1 MSSTQPDAGVVVVT
15 HIQPQI
21 TPADVTR
28 AHESANASGPA
39 TKPLTKFYHGEP
51 EALGVTQIFIGTTF
65 IVFGISLCFICKNDC
80 RVVMFLIVSG
90 YHFWSGL
97 MYIISGS
104 LSVAASYKPTI
115 GKVRSSLVLNIL
127 SSVIASTGFLLLIV
141 QLTMFNQPY
150 HYRGN
155 TLYCSIYGPNQT
167 CEGTFNPEKVLLGM
181 TLLMFF
187 FTTLEL
193 CISVSTSVF
202 GCKTVCRT
210 SFNEVYVVI
219 YQTTSMNPAAAP
231 SIDETKNQ

>member
-21 TPADVTR
+21 NPTDITR
-28 AHESANASGPA
+28 AHESANASSPA
-39 TKPLTKFYHGEP
+39 TKPLTKFYRGQP
-51 EALGVTQIFIGTTF
+51 EALG
-65 IVFGISLCFICKNDC
+65 
-80 RVVMFLIVSG
+80 
-90 YHFWSGL
+90 
-97 MYIISGS
+97 YIISGS
-104 LSVAASYKPTI
+104 LSVAASSKPTI
-115 GKVRSSLVLNIL
+115 GKIRSSLVLNIL
-127 SSVIASTGFLLLIV
+127 SSVIAAVGIILFILNFLISNRYYSFGSNV
-141 QLTMFNQPY
+141 
-150 HYRGN
+150 
-155 TLYCSIYGPNQT
+155 YCSLYGPDET
-167 CEGTFNPEKVLLGM
+167 CEGRFNPEKVVFGM

-187 FTTLEL
+187 FTILEL

>member
-21 TPADVTR
+21 NPTDITR
-28 AHESANASGPA
+28 AHESANASSPA
-39 TKPLTKFYHGEP
+39 TKPLTKFYRGQP
-51 EALGVTQIFIGTTF
+51 EALGVTQIFAGTTLF
-65 IVFGISLCFICKNDC
+65 VFGIILTDVCVNKCSS
-80 RVVMFLIVSG
+80 VFLIETG
-90 YHFWSGL
+90 LLFWSGI

-104 LSVAASYKPTI
+104 LSVAASSKPTI
-115 GKVRSSLVLNIL
+115 GKIRSSLVLNIL
-127 SSVIASTGFLLLIV
+127 SSVIAAVGIILFILNFLISNRYYSFGSNV
-141 QLTMFNQPY
+141 
-150 HYRGN
+150 
-155 TLYCSIYGPNQT
+155 YCSLYGPDET
-167 CEGTFNPEKVLLGM
+167 CEGRFNPEKVVFGM

-187 FTTLEL
+187 FTILEL